1 MDPTSPRPKYLNKII
16 RASRRYLGKRT
27 PTAQV
32 PEPEHIEKGTPSNKS
47 TTSFCHSP
55 EYAASEC
62 SERPYDQASLHYV
75 HIFFNGFEEKPLP
88 PLPQEERAMRCRG
101 IYIPEYWKDKPLPPL
116 PQDEMTLPIAQ
127 VLRGW

>member
-1 MDPTSPRPKYLNKII
+1 
-16 RASRRYLGKRT
+16 
-27 PTAQV
+27 
-32 PEPEHIEKGTPSNKS
+32 
-47 TTSFCHSP
+47 
-55 EYAASEC
+55 
-62 SERPYDQASLHYV
+62 RPYDQASLHYV